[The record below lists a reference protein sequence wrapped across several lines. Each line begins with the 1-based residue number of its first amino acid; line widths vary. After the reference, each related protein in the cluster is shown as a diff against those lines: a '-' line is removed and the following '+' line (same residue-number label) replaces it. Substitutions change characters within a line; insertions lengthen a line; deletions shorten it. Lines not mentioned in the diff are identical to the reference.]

1 MRRLV
6 CAFCLFALL
15 PALALFATGGQ
26 EQKEAEGPTELSLWT
41 FQELHAQFYQSMVP
55 KWNAENPGEQITL
68 KPEVFPYDDLHNKLL
83 VALQS
88 GVGAPDIADIEVS
101 KFANYLKGDI
111 QLAPLNDLLDPIK
124 DKFVQARLALY
135 EKDGKYYG
143 LDFHV
148 GAEVMYYNNEI
159 LKAAGVN
166 VDDIKDWKDYIE
178 AGKQVVAKTGK
189 PMATIETTEH
199 WSFYPLLSQA
209 GSDVLDSNNKVILD
223 NDTNIRV
230 LQMLYD
236 MIYTYKIAI
245 GTPGGFHHSEEYYGF
260 MNGGGAA
267 SIWMPLWYMGR
278 FTDYMPD
285 LKQKMIIRPMPI
297 FDGSV
302 TGIKSPYLSAGMG
315 GTGTAVTLQS
325 KDVELAKKFVMWVKG
340 SREGNIAIWKQLGFD
355 PMRWDVWDDPAMNEP
370 NKFTQ
375 YFQNKDIFGMMLA
388 VKDGFNTTNVSGI
401 YPEII
406 DVVKRNVSYQALV
419 ERSKTPEQAL
429 KDAADQLRK

>member
-1 MRRLV
+1 MRRFVSVAVL
-6 CAFCLFALL
+6 LMAL
-15 PALALFATGGQ
+15 PGLALFASGGQ
-26 EQKEAEGPTELSLWT
+26 ERKGPAGPAELSLWT
-41 FQELHAQFYQSMVP
+41 FQELHAQFYESMVP
-55 KWNAENPGEQITL
+55 GWNAANPGEQIAL

-88 GVGAPDIADIEVS
+88 GVGAPDIADIEIS

-111 QLAPLNDLLDPIK
+111 QLAPLNDLLDPVK

-143 LDFHV
+143 IDFHV

-159 LKAAGVN
+159 LQAAGVD
-166 VDDIKDWKDYIE
+166 VEQIKTWKDYIE
-178 AGKQVVAKTGK
+178 AGRQVVARAGK

-209 GSDVLDSNNKVILD
+209 GSDVLDKSNNVILD
-223 NDTNIRV
+223 NDINIRV

-236 MIYTYKIAI
+236 MIHTSKIAV
-245 GTPGGFHHSEEYYGF
+245 GTPGGFHHSEQYYGF

-285 LKQKMIIRPMPI
+285 LKGKIVIRPMPI

-302 TGIKSPYLSAGMG
+302 NGLKSSYLSAGMG

-325 KDVELAKKFVMWVKG
+325 KKVDLAKKFVMWAKG
-340 SREGNIAIWKQLGFD
+340 SREGNIVIWERLGFD
-355 PMRWDVWDDPAMNEP
+355 PMRWDVWNDPAMNKP

-375 YFQNKDIFGMMLA
+375 YFQNRDIFGMMLA
-388 VKDGFNTTNVSGI
+388 VKDGFNTTNVSGK

-406 DVVKRNVSYQALV
+406 DMVKRTVSFQALV

-429 KDAADQLRK
+429 KDAAAELRR